1 MTPAS
6 IRKTMT
12 LTVEKAKSL
21 FRYDESTGLLS
32 WRYRK
37 GKKVPRNLAAGYI
50 DSEGYR
56 VVRADGVNYRAHRIV
71 WLMSFG
77 RWPTHMLDH
86 VNGDRADNRLSN
98 LREATNSQN
107 QMNKKRQA
115 RGASGY
121 KGVAIIRRR
130 GRIQYRPGVT
140 LNGKHRVFGYYDDP
154 REAYE
159 VYCREA
165 VRAFG
170 PFAKL

>member
-107 QMNKKRQA
+107 QMNKKR
-115 RGASGY
+115 RASRATSW
-121 KGVAIIRRR
+121 KSCSRCSRRR
-130 GRIQYRPGVT
+130 HDPPAEKTPLVGRAVRSCRCRLSGGVT
-140 LNGKHRVFGYYDDP
+140 ADLMLP
-154 REAYE
+154 
-159 VYCREA
+159 
-165 VRAFG
+165 
-170 PFAKL
+170 